1 MIKITKVGIPRALLY
16 YYYYPL
22 WHEFFTRLGCEV
34 VLSPETN
41 KAILDQGIKS
51 TLSEVCLPVKVY
63 FGHVAYL
70 AGRVDYL
77 FVPRI
82 TRVEAKAYICPKFM
96 GIPDMLKA
104 RIKGLPPLID
114 TTVDAGKKGNY
125 VQCWVDCLRETG
137 KRLTADRKL
146 IDDALEAALQAQRF
160 FRKRLHSGMMLPD
173 AIKGIA
179 LPEIPVNSSS
189 KPLRIGLIG
198 HPYNIYDP
206 FISMNL
212 IKKLQQLGAV
222 VVTPE
227 SLEADEIEK
236 EAARLPKRLFWTLG
250 KRMIGSAFRFFSSQ
264 KLDGVIYLT
273 SFGCGPEALVEELV
287 ARIAKQ
293 QNMPLM
299 MLTIDEHTGEAGINT
314 RLEAFTE
321 MIVWRLKYANHIPP
335 YGESVHCR

>member
-1 MIKITKVGIPRALLY
+1 MIKIKKVGIPRALLY
-16 YYYYPL
+16 YYYFPL
-22 WHEFFTRLGCEV
+22 WNEFFTRLGCEV

-63 FGHVAYL
+63 FGHAAYL

-82 TRVEAKAYICPKFM
+82 TRVEAKEYICPKFM
-96 GIPDMLKA
+96 GIPDMLRA
-104 RIKGLPPLID
+104 RINKLPPLID
-114 TTVDAGKKGNY
+114 TTVDAGKEGNP
-125 VQCWVDCLRETG
+125 VQCWADCLREAG
-137 KRLTADRKL
+137 KSLTADRKL
-146 IDDALEAALQAQRF
+146 IEDALDAALEAQEF
-160 FRKRLHSGMMLPD
+160 FWKRLNSGLILPD
-173 AIKGIA
+173 AIKGIGN
-179 LPEIPVNSSS
+179 PEIPLYSHS
-189 KPLRIGLIG
+189 KHLRIGLIG

-206 FISMNL
+206 YISMNL
-212 IKKLQQLGAV
+212 IKKLRQLGAL

-227 SLEADEIEK
+227 SLAADEIEE
-236 EAARLPKRLFWTLG
+236 EAASLSKRLFWTLG
-250 KRMIGSAFRFFSSQ
+250 KRMIGSAFRFISSQ

-321 MIVWRLKYANHIPP
+321 MIVWRKKYAHHIPP